1 MRLNSAGQTQGVS
14 LPRPARWLV
23 PLLALALHWTTPS
36 WAANSA
42 SRVSEEERLIEIYK
56 LISQSRFREAM
67 PRAEALV
74 RERPNFQLAHLVYAD
89 LLSAQVGKGAM
100 EGRTMPGG
108 SPGSPDFAVLADL
121 KRESQLRIKAQLN
134 PPPDGH
140 LPAQFLTL
148 APSARHAI
156 AIDASRSRLYLFE
169 NRPSGLTLIDDFYVS
184 LGKSGV
190 AKTLEGDQRT
200 PLGVYYITSN
210 LDRNSLTEFYG
221 TGALPINYPNPL
233 DTRRGKTGSGIW
245 LHGTPPNQFARAP
258 LATDGCIVLSNPD
271 LSKLIRT
278 VAVRTTPVVIATKLD
293 WVPAGAA
300 KRPARDFEI
309 ALNGWKDAKS
319 NRNTDRLLSFYS
331 EDFNSYGKTLKA
343 WIPVLQA
350 DDKRLAGRPV
360 QIKDLSYLHWKD
372 DQETM
377 VVTFAEL
384 AQGARTGQTKRQYW
398 TRQGKE
404 WKIFFESTI

>member
-1 MRLNSAGQTQGVS
+1 MRLHSAGKTQGLS
-14 LPRPARWLV
+14 LPFSARWLV

-36 WAANSA
+36 WAASSA
-42 SRVSEEERLIEIYK
+42 SRASEEERLIEIYR
-56 LISQSRFREAM
+56 LISQSKFREAM

-74 RERPNFQLAHLVYAD
+74 RDRPNFQLAHLVYAD
-89 LLSAQVGKGAM
+89 LLEAQVGKGAI
-100 EGRTMPGG
+100 EGRTMPG
-108 SPGSPDFAVLADL
+108 SPGSPDFAILADL

-134 PPPDGH
+134 PPPPGH
-140 LPAQFLTL
+140 VPAQFLTL
-148 APSARHAI
+148 APSARHAM
-156 AIDASRSRLYLFE
+156 AVDASSSRLYLFE

-210 LDRNSLTEFYG
+210 LDRNSLAEFYG
-221 TGALPINYPNPL
+221 SGALPINYPNPL

-300 KRPARDFEI
+300 KRPARDFET

-319 NRNTDRLLSFYS
+319 SRNSDRLLSFYT
-331 EDFNSYGKTLKA
+331 EDFNSYGRTLKA
-343 WIPVLQA
+343 WVPVLQA
-350 DDKRLAGRPV
+350 EEKRLAGRPV

-384 AQGARTGQTKRQYW
+384 PEGARTGRTKRQYW
-398 TRQGKE
+398 TRHGKD